1 MRLAIRSLTASS
13 DSRDGMCTGV
23 SLKSGSPQTGG
34 AAEILSAGDHQK
46 ILRWHQKDGTML
58 GELCTVDSHITTMT
72 AHGGDEAVVV
82 GCSDGTIRFINST
95 SGKEERRAQQT
106 HKGSVTHL
114 RWDHG
119 GQLLCSCG
127 EDGSVKVWSRTGMI
141 RSQLAQVS
149 TAVSCAA
156 WSPDSETLAFTCGS
170 SIHLK
175 TLVAGRGLIQW
186 KAVDSGPEGAPSGEV
201 LCLDW
206 SPVTKLIVSGAED
219 CRYRIWDASGLLLYR
234 SDPLDHAVTAVQWT
248 PNGKLLA
255 VGICDMIE
263 LCDATGWGHSHTNL
277 SGLHLDPASYNQQ
290 YRSTAPGSGSSPLAL
305 CWSQDGTQ
313 LIMGMGDGSVLTA
326 DVVGRSCSWLNVEA
340 VLTDAHTVVVKD
352 YTTEAT
358 EETIDFTDRVTDLR
372 IAHGYLVVTTSSQCF
387 VYDGIATS
395 VGLSFCLM
403 SSLSVGRPSYTR
415 SPSLLT
421 TGGAMS
427 LYARYSRRMTGE
439 GDEAASWLTSPI
451 VEDLR
456 DSTSLIVQC
465 SESYCLVDAKGIGI
479 YAYDRRNRL
488 SYLRPPREQR
498 LDFLTHLTVAVS
510 KDTLVYVDPSNPCSL
525 CIYDLLSSAGG
536 PSSKGPMVLPH
547 SVEITQVGLSQIGG
561 VADRKLAFL
570 DKNGD
575 LWLTAG
581 YPQYIS
587 IKATGDDRTPKLKAM
602 VSSFQWNDAT
612 DMLVGIADQQLITW
626 NYPQC
631 IFTDSQLLNLTVDT
645 MEIPRQSIGESSA
658 GSWGAGDTTVETFIG
673 TRVLLKRPYGGRTV
687 TAVSPYPSLLYKLQ
701 AKGQW
706 DKAVKL
712 CRYVRVKELWGTLAA
727 MAMKVN
733 DAGNTLETALAAISD
748 VCKMSMLRHAK
759 GQSDPIVKQAEIMLL
774 SRRANEA
781 IQLLVANRKIYRAI
795 KFNIWLH
802 RWEAALDLAVQHRT
816 HVDTVLAYR
825 MRHLE
830 AMKHSENNEKFRRY
844 AAEVPVD
851 WTSVKAK
858 IAREKAEERASGV
871 DTPVNQ
877 SKTALPLEIPGSPTL
892 SAGSS
897 S

>member
-1 MRLAIRSLTASS
+1 
-13 DSRDGMCTGV
+13 
-23 SLKSGSPQTGG
+23 
-34 AAEILSAGDHQK
+34 
-46 ILRWHQKDGTML
+46 
-58 GELCTVDSHITTMT
+58 
-72 AHGGDEAVVV
+72 
-82 GCSDGTIRFINST
+82 
-95 SGKEERRAQQT
+95 
-106 HKGSVTHL
+106 
-114 RWDHG
+114 
-119 GQLLCSCG
+119 
-127 EDGSVKVWSRTGMI
+127 
-141 RSQLAQVS
+141 
-149 TAVSCAA
+149 
-156 WSPDSETLAFTCGS
+156 
-170 SIHLK
+170 
-175 TLVAGRGLIQW
+175 
-186 KAVDSGPEGAPSGEV
+186 
-201 LCLDW
+201 
-206 SPVTKLIVSGAED
+206 
-219 CRYRIWDASGLLLYR
+219 
-234 SDPLDHAVTAVQWT
+234 
-248 PNGKLLA
+248 
-255 VGICDMIE
+255 MIE

-313 LIMGMGDGSVLTA
+313 LIMGMGDGSVLAA

-358 EETIDFTDRVTDLR
+358 EETIDFTDRVTDLH

-395 VGLSFCLM
+395 VGPVMLPYDIPKRWAPFVHEE
-403 SSLSVGRPSYTR
+403 SL
-415 SPSLLT
+415 
-421 TGGAMS
+421 A
-427 LYARYSRRMTGE
+427 
-439 GDEAASWLTSPI
+439 
-451 VEDLR
+451 
-456 DSTSLIVQC
+456 
-465 SESYCLVDAKGIGI
+465 VD
-479 YAYDRRNRL
+479 DRR
-488 SYLRPPREQR
+488 
-498 LDFLTHLTVAVS
+498 
-510 KDTLVYVDPSNPCSL
+510 YVDPSNPCSL
-525 CIYDLLSSAGG
+525 CVYDLLSSAGG

-581 YPQYIS
+581 YPQYMS

-673 TRVLLKRPYGGRTV
+673 TPCPLEEALRRSNSHCRVTIPVPSCTSCKRRASGI
-687 TAVSPYPSLLYKLQ
+687 
-701 AKGQW
+701 
-706 DKAVKL
+706 KAVKL

-727 MAMKVN
+727 MAMRVN

-871 DTPVNQ
+871 DTPPIEATTIEH
-877 SKTALPLEIPGSPTL
+877 KLPLDFGTYEMKGRSVVDSSLAGMKMEVKQSHRMGTAVNFTFEHDNGAKYHTDDMRVLRVTAGTKVALTHLPASCYYVDSHNGQADESLREAIRPFLGLQWVRMRNLYVCPSSKNRVKVKLKQENGTFGDLMLVQTVQGVGKKELITPGRYLKVVAQAKRFEQLVDMEIEVSKGGPGKQTANITFYHREEGAYSLYNLPLLTYLRSDTQSDEYRRCCYGMKASHSKL
-892 SAGSS
+892 SETQTNQFAEVAAAFWKDLAGLAMRSVMVCVEGKGS
-897 S
+897 ISFKFLAKGRVAEYETVNLVLDSANLQMFADTAIKESQGDSLFPQLKRRRIDIS

>member
-1 MRLAIRSLTASS
+1 
-13 DSRDGMCTGV
+13 
-23 SLKSGSPQTGG
+23 
-34 AAEILSAGDHQK
+34 
-46 ILRWHQKDGTML
+46 
-58 GELCTVDSHITTMT
+58 
-72 AHGGDEAVVV
+72 
-82 GCSDGTIRFINST
+82 
-95 SGKEERRAQQT
+95 
-106 HKGSVTHL
+106 
-114 RWDHG
+114 
-119 GQLLCSCG
+119 
-127 EDGSVKVWSRTGMI
+127 
-141 RSQLAQVS
+141 
-149 TAVSCAA
+149 
-156 WSPDSETLAFTCGS
+156 
-170 SIHLK
+170 
-175 TLVAGRGLIQW
+175 
-186 KAVDSGPEGAPSGEV
+186 
-201 LCLDW
+201 
-206 SPVTKLIVSGAED
+206 
-219 CRYRIWDASGLLLYR
+219 
-234 SDPLDHAVTAVQWT
+234 
-248 PNGKLLA
+248 
-255 VGICDMIE
+255 
-263 LCDATGWGHSHTNL
+263 
-277 SGLHLDPASYNQQ
+277 
-290 YRSTAPGSGSSPLAL
+290 
-305 CWSQDGTQ
+305 
-313 LIMGMGDGSVLTA
+313 
-326 DVVGRSCSWLNVEA
+326 
-340 VLTDAHTVVVKD
+340 
-352 YTTEAT
+352 
-358 EETIDFTDRVTDLR
+358 
-372 IAHGYLVVTTSSQCF
+372 
-387 VYDGIATS
+387 
-395 VGLSFCLM
+395 
-403 SSLSVGRPSYTR
+403 
-415 SPSLLT
+415 
-421 TGGAMS
+421 
-427 LYARYSRRMTGE
+427 
-439 GDEAASWLTSPI
+439 
-451 VEDLR
+451 
-456 DSTSLIVQC
+456 
-465 SESYCLVDAKGIGI
+465 
-479 YAYDRRNRL
+479 
-488 SYLRPPREQR
+488 
-498 LDFLTHLTVAVS
+498 
-510 KDTLVYVDPSNPCSL
+510 
-525 CIYDLLSSAGG
+525 
-536 PSSKGPMVLPH
+536 MVLPH

-581 YPQYIS
+581 YPQYMS

-727 MAMKVN
+727 MAMRVN

-759 GQSDPIVKQAEIMLL
+759 GQADPIVKQAEIMLL

-844 AAEVPVD
+844 AAEVPVISSPIVTEKSPSSRTQVD

-871 DTPVNQ
+871 DTPPIEATTIEH
-877 SKTALPLEIPGSPTL
+877 KLPLDFGTYEMKGRSVVDSSLAGMKMEVKQSHRMGTAVNFTFEHDNGAKYHTDDMRVLRVTAGTKVALTHLPASCYYVDSHNGQADESLREAIRPFLGLQWVRMRNLYVCPSSKNRVKVKLKQENGTFGDLMLVQTVQGVGKKELITPGRYLKVVAQAKRFEQLVDMEIEVSKGGPGKQTANITFYHREEGAYSLYNLPLLTYL
-892 SAGSS
+892 KSDTQSDEYRRCCYGMKASHSKLLKTQTNQFAEVAAAFWKDLAGLAMRSVMVCVEGKGSISFKFLAKGRVAEYETVNLVLDSANLQMFADTAIKESQ
-897 S
+897 